1 MPRKNSKKARTTT
14 TVVDGQKIS
23 KTAPKKKRVTKTTLA
38 DGTKV
43 RTVDN
48 SKKIKRTEKRTTRA
62 QSKVDGITA
71 SNVTRAGG
79 GLKAKKAGKLKRK
92 QTKASNLAGKTK
104 KLVGTVSGTASKG
117 DFLYSSK
124 YGNK

>member
-14 TVVDGQKIS
+14 TVVDGQRIS

-48 SKKIKRTEKRTTRA
+48 SKKIERTGKRTTRA
-62 QSKVDGITA
+62 QSKVDGINA
-71 SNVTRAGG
+71 SNATRAGG
-79 GLKAKKAGKLKRK
+79 GLKAKKAGKLKRN
-92 QTKASNLAGKTK
+92 QTKASKLAGKTK
-104 KLVGTVSGTASKG
+104 KLVGTKSGTASKG
-117 DFLYSSK
+117 DFFK
-124 YGNK
+124 YGIKGGA